1 MKMRRIKDVK
11 QIDTK
16 FETLIEKIQAHRAL
30 IKLKYNDCFK
40 MEEQRINQELEN
52 FEKHMSLINFN
63 KETVFKIVEELES
76 GQSNK
81 ISGGSEVANKIENF
95 KKIQDELEEQTQ
107 RLQEVQIS
115 YPQVQVSMDGFEII
129 DKEVEQ
135 LVSIFHNKYLMSD
148 KRIAFFGDTN
158 KVMYLD
164 LKKGEWTI
172 KTINNNSNSQRGI
185 GSNSGN
191 S

>member
-95 KKIQDELEEQTQ
+95 KKIQDELEEQT
-107 RLQEVQIS
+107 
-115 YPQVQVSMDGFEII
+115 
-129 DKEVEQ
+129 
-135 LVSIFHNKYLMSD
+135 
-148 KRIAFFGDTN
+148 
-158 KVMYLD
+158 
-164 LKKGEWTI
+164 
-172 KTINNNSNSQRGI
+172 
-185 GSNSGN
+185 
-191 S
+191 

>member
-63 KETVFKIVEELES
+63 KETVFKIVEELENS
-76 GQSNK
+76 LLV
-81 ISGGSEVANKIENF
+81 EV
-95 KKIQDELEEQTQ
+95 D
-107 RLQEVQIS
+107 
-115 YPQVQVSMDGFEII
+115 
-129 DKEVEQ
+129 
-135 LVSIFHNKYLMSD
+135 
-148 KRIAFFGDTN
+148 
-158 KVMYLD
+158 
-164 LKKGEWTI
+164 
-172 KTINNNSNSQRGI
+172 
-185 GSNSGN
+185 
-191 S
+191 

>member
-11 QIDTK
+11 LIDSK

-76 GQSNK
+76 G
-81 ISGGSEVANKIENF
+81 
-95 KKIQDELEEQTQ
+95 
-107 RLQEVQIS
+107 
-115 YPQVQVSMDGFEII
+115 
-129 DKEVEQ
+129 
-135 LVSIFHNKYLMSD
+135 
-148 KRIAFFGDTN
+148 
-158 KVMYLD
+158 
-164 LKKGEWTI
+164 
-172 KTINNNSNSQRGI
+172 
-185 GSNSGN
+185 
-191 S
+191 

>member
-1 MKMRRIKDVK
+1 
-11 QIDTK
+11 
-16 FETLIEKIQAHRAL
+16 
-30 IKLKYNDCFK
+30 
-40 MEEQRINQELEN
+40 
-52 FEKHMSLINFN
+52 
-63 KETVFKIVEELES
+63 
-76 GQSNK
+76 
-81 ISGGSEVANKIENF
+81 
-95 KKIQDELEEQTQ
+95 
-107 RLQEVQIS
+107 
-115 YPQVQVSMDGFEII
+115 MDGFDII

-185 GSNSGN
+185 GSNSAN
-191 S
+191 SQNLDFMYYAAAVTLPNGDALITGGGSSTTVYQYITAKCEIQMLHTMN